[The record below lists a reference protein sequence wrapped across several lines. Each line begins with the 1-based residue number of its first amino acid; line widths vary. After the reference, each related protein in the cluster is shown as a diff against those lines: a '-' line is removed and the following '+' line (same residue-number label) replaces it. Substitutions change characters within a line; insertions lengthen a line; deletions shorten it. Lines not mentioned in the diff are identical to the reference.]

1 MAHRPRFSTTSPE
14 ARVSNRTEE
23 RTSRYQCCIKI
34 YEYIPSASWSKSL
47 IFLVGA
53 GTTWNSHAAPK
64 RGRPFFAS
72 FFLFVNEFLGVMR
85 VQPVQRL
92 IVLGNRRYHLS
103 TACLAASRDALLQ
116 RASSSTHERHRLRV
130 HDHLNVPS
138 QEELELFCEL
148 AGLARVQARLSLH
161 KSREFF
167 SGLEVGGL
175 PS

>member
-1 MAHRPRFSTTSPE
+1 MEQIVDLLGRGRNNLELACS
-14 ARVSNRTEE
+14 TEE
-23 RTSRYQCCIKI
+23 RDSSPTD
-34 YEYIPSASWSKSL
+34 
-47 IFLVGA
+47 
-53 GTTWNSHAAPK
+53 H
-64 RGRPFFAS
+64 FFAS

-92 IVLGNRRYHLS
+92 IALGNRRYHLS
-103 TACLAASRDALLQ
+103 TACLAASRGALLQ

-130 HDHLNVPS
+130 HDHRNVPS